1 MTFKTENINH
11 TNGSIEWKNF
21 EKLGRAL
28 LTHGTV
34 SSCLTHMYLVYQKDY
49 GGAEKTFEEIMT
61 DFFLNEK
68 HKYTAFRILTNYTQ
82 NKQRKPH

>member
-1 MTFKTENINH
+1 
-11 TNGSIEWKNF
+11 
-21 EKLGRAL
+21 
-28 LTHGTV
+28 
-34 SSCLTHMYLVYQKDY
+34 MYLVYQKDY